1 MNRKDLVR
9 KFAAKGYTQRDGA
22 AIIDDVIDLITDAL
36 VNGETIFL
44 RGFGTF
50 TLKRHKERD
59 IINVSTGKK
68 EHKEAFY
75 KPTFVPSEMLKA
87 RCNNENVSV
96 ESEEDE
102 EE

>member
-22 AIIDDVIDLITDAL
+22 AIIDDVIDLITEAL
-36 VNGETIFL
+36 VEGETITL

-50 TLKRHKERD
+50 KLKTFKARE
-59 IINVSTGKK
+59 IMNISTGKK
-68 EHKEAFY
+68 EHKEAFI
-75 KPTFVPSEMLKA
+75 KPTFIPSELLKA
-87 RCNNENVSV
+87 RCNNENIPA